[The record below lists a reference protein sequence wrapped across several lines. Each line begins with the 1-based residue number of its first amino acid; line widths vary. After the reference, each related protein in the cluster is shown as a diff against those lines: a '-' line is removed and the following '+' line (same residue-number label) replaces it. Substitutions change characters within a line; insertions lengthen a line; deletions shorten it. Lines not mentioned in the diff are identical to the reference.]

1 MLRTVK
7 EYLRQVI
14 VQRWLIIPI
23 VAGVGLAIADQLVER
38 FAVPAWGWI
47 LAFAL
52 VLSVAQFRAFLMVRH
67 ESNRS
72 LKQYLQVLIVQ
83 WWNVVFGVVLAGLS
97 VANFVTDSLSMP
109 DWGWILIVTAG
120 LSVAQFGTYHAK
132 QRSPSFV
139 FTVGELNWRF
149 ESPSRLYV
157 EVDITATPQM
167 LVDNVELLVPGRT
180 IPSDW
185 GPEKIRGNLGRSAY
199 FDIPDWVGAGVH
211 KVQLLAHAEGH
222 TAKSQLFEISFPTRQ

>member
-23 VAGVGLAIADQLVER
+23 VAGIGLAIADQIVDS
-38 FAVPAWGWI
+38 FSVPAWGWI
-47 LAFAL
+47 LTFAL

-67 ESNRS
+67 KSNRS
-72 LKQYLQVLIVQ
+72 LKEYLQVLVGR

-120 LSVAQFGTYHAK
+120 LSVAQFRAYHAK
-132 QRSPSFV
+132 ERSRSFL

-167 LVDNVELLVPGRT
+167 LVDNVELLVLGRT

-211 KVQLLAHAEGH
+211 NVRLVAHAEGH
-222 TAKSQLFEISFPTRQ
+222 TEKSQPFEVRFPTRQ